1 MQSRA
6 VSDDYYRDA
15 FKRNLGLVT
24 EAEQAKLRTTRVAIA
39 GMGGLGGRYLLDM
52 VRMGI
57 GRFTLADFDE
67 FSIKNINRQV
77 GATSSTAGRPKLEV
91 MAEMARD
98 IHPAVELRLYPE
110 GLTPEN
116 VEAFLGDADLVL
128 DAIDMF
134 SMPARR
140 LLYRTARALGK
151 SVVVGAPLGFS
162 GTLHVFTPSSM
173 SFEDYFDIHDGMSL
187 FDQMIAFAVGL
198 TPAGTHWSYLD
209 STKVDAADHAGPSLS
224 CACDL
229 ATGLVTAEALIMLLG
244 RRPPLQAPHYVQ
256 FDALKCQYRRGHLWF
271 GNRGPL
277 QRLKRYL
284 AAKKFEPQRARLEAS
299 TKHP

>member
-1 MQSRA
+1 MSEEF
-6 VSDDYYRDA
+6 YRDA
-15 FKRNLGLVT
+15 FVRNLGLVT
-24 EAEQAKLRTTRVAIA
+24 QAEQERLRGMRVAIA

-57 GRFTLADFDE
+57 GKFTLADFDE

-77 GATSSTAGRPKLEV
+77 GATASTAGRPKIEV

-98 IHPAVELRLYPE
+98 IHPDVDLRCHGD

-116 VEAFLGDADLVL
+116 AEAFVADADVVL

-134 SMPARR
+134 SMPART
-140 LLYRTARALGK
+140 LLHQTARRLGK
-151 SVVVGAPLGFS
+151 SVIIGAPLGFS
-162 GTLHVFTPSSM
+162 GTLHVFTPDSM
-173 SFEDYFDIHDGMSL
+173 SFEDYFDLDEAMPL

-209 STKVDAADHAGPSLS
+209 TSKVDAADHAGPSLS
-224 CACDL
+224 CACNI
-229 ATGLVTAEALIMLLG
+229 ATGLVTSEALILLLG
-244 RRPPLQAPHYVQ
+244 KRPPLRAPHYVQ
-256 FDALKCQYRRGHLWF
+256 FDTLKCQYRRGTLRW
-271 GNRGPL
+271 GNRGPV

-284 AAKKFEPQRARLEAS
+284 AAKKFASQRALLEQA
-299 TKHP
+299 TGQQ